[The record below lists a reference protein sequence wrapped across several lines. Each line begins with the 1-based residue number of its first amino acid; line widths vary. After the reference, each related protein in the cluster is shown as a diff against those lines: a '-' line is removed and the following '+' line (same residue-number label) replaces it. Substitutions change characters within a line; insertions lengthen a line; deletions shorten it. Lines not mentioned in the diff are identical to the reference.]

1 MTQDYWKEQASDFA
15 NYYAKKKRFSLKNFV
30 SRFLDSRTTLLISLM
45 DSKEDA
51 TILDLGCGSGIHIKL
66 FAERCRQITGVDFS
80 EQMLLQAEKE
90 LEGID
95 KRKWTLKRAD
105 AQELPFPDKSFDVVM
120 SMGLLDYVPSP
131 EQVLS
136 ECHRVLKD
144 SGTIIFTIPKGRSLF
159 FFLRTPIGNII
170 RKKIFDLPPID
181 NIFTRKEIETL
192 VRSKG
197 FELSYIKPLWTTMW
211 IIKADKITKESL

>member
-45 DSKEDA
+45 DFKEDA
-51 TILDLGCGSGIHIKL
+51 TILDLGCGSGVHIKL

-95 KRKWTLKRAD
+95 KRKWTLKQAD
-105 AQELPFPDKSFDVVM
+105 AQELPFPDKSFDVVI

-144 SGTIIFTIPKGRSLF
+144 SGTIIFTIPKGPSLF

-197 FELSYIKPLWTTMW
+197 FQLSYVKPIWTTMW
-211 IIKADKITKESL
+211 MIKAIKI